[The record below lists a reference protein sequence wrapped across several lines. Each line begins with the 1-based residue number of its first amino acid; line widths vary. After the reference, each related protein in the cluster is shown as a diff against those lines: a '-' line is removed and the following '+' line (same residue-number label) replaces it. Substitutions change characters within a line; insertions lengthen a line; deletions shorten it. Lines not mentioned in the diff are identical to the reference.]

1 MMNLN
6 KRRFFWQSFLN
17 NFCESGKFQVFQSFK
32 KKKEGFSDGSP
43 KAVLNCSIHG
53 FPGNEK

>member
-6 KRRFFWQSFLN
+6 KRRFFFGRVFSK
-17 NFCESGKFQVFQSFK
+17 NFESGKFQVFQSFK
-32 KKKEGFSDGSP
+32 KKEGFSHGSP